1 MEPSYYSESL
11 FDQTLTWVWSNI
23 DSWNYVL
30 SSVHGGAIL
39 RLMHIWTKFKQSVTD
54 NNQLKLDFSTTKTE
68 AQTDI
73 RHAEIFQI
81 KHITHLHV
89 DTKTDIWQDT
99 FLGLSSYKFQP
110 GFALKPWP
118 DCGATL
124 RPLWSEA
131 KLAGGLFLFI
141 VQEGSAPY
149 GLRKPRVQISLQ
161 TLISARST
169 QASTPNTQNT
179 PCKMWL
185 KVTKKLK
192 QQCGTSVDHITKA
205 TPTLT
210 VIGSN

>member
-39 RLMHIWTKFKQSVTD
+39 RLMHIWTKFKQSITD

-89 DTKTDIWQDT
+89 DTETDIWQEK
-99 FLGLSSYKFQP
+99 FFGLVSIQ
-110 GFALKPWP
+110 
-118 DCGATL
+118 
-124 RPLWSEA
+124 
-131 KLAGGLFLFI
+131 
-141 VQEGSAPY
+141 
-149 GLRKPRVQISLQ
+149 
-161 TLISARST
+161 
-169 QASTPNTQNT
+169 
-179 PCKMWL
+179 
-185 KVTKKLK
+185 
-192 QQCGTSVDHITKA
+192 
-205 TPTLT
+205 TPTRFRTETMTRMWRNCTPPVEWGETSRALFFQSPIVT
-210 VIGSN
+210 VLLHLVWEHCK